1 MASLPAV
8 DSRPPRVIGIDIARG
23 VASVLMVQGHAFD
36 AWASASAK
44 ANPLYVIEF
53 LFLQTLALPAFLV
66 LSGASLAFRVE
77 AAVSR
82 GESAAR
88 VRRAVMRRALSIV
101 GVGYGLN
108 AVSALL
114 DGWEGPETWFRADVL
129 HVIGLS
135 LAVLALAIRDKKGED
150 AIDVDGWARVCGLL
164 AFAPIALCPWVSRL
178 SHGVEGPLG
187 YVLGLFVD
195 VPGVTR
201 MPLVPLVSWAAIG
214 VVVGRMM
221 IERNRSRASIAGAPK
236 GWLVV
241 TLLGS
246 IAIAVM
252 GTLLQ
257 DELAQRIGGIFD
269 RRHVAVIP
277 NAVQLAARGTGVI
290 AFGALLA
297 SHIPER
303 AREVLVIVGQGSLW
317 AYAFHIP
324 LCYGQIARWA
334 GLQNALSLGE
344 CAVAA
349 SVLVCLSGGAAFVKY
364 FHHHAQHRA

>member
-1 MASLPAV
+1 MASLSAV
-8 DSRPPRVIGIDIARG
+8 DSRSPRVIGIDIARG

-44 ANPLYVIEF
+44 ANPLYAIE
-53 LFLQTLALPAFLV
+53 LVFLQTLALPAFLV
-66 LSGASLAFRVE
+66 LSGASLALRVE

-88 VRRAVMRRALSIV
+88 VRRAVMRRALSIL
-101 GVGYGLN
+101 GVGYVLN

-135 LAVLALAIRDKKGED
+135 LAVLALAIRGKKSDGS
-150 AIDVDGWARVCGLL
+150 IDVAGWARTCWLL
-164 AFAPIALCPWVSRL
+164 ALAPIALCPWISRL
-178 SHGVEGPLG
+178 SHEVEGPLG

-201 MPLVPLVSWAAIG
+201 MPVVPLVSWAAIG
-214 VVVGRMM
+214 VVVGQRM
-221 IERNRSRASIAGAPK
+221 IERNRSTRFLAGAPPRTLFMMA
-236 GWLVV
+236 LVSMAV
-241 TLLGS
+241 
-246 IAIAVM
+246 AVM
-252 GTLLQ
+252 GTLVQ
-257 DELAQRIGGIFD
+257 DELAQRIGGVFD

-277 NAVQLAARGTGVI
+277 NAMQLAARGTGVI

-303 AREVLVIVGQGSLW
+303 ARKALVILGQGSLW

-324 LCYGQIARWA
+324 LCYGQLARWA
-334 GLQNALSLGE
+334 GFQNALSLGE